1 VAKEEGEPLTV
12 DDPYA
17 PQRTLMVQDQLER
30 RGLRDERVLDAMRTL
45 PRHHFIPHDR
55 VHLAYRDQAVPLEQG
70 QTISQPYMVAAMTEA
85 LALRPHDRV
94 LEIGTGSGYQT
105 AIIAELAAEVFTI
118 ERLPSLTETAEY
130 TLRDLGIGNVE
141 FRVGD
146 GSMGWPEEAPFD
158 GIMVTAGAPAP
169 PESLTSQLSPEGGR
183 LVIPVGDREIQTLY
197 RYTRT
202 GEEITREDY
211 MACRF
216 VPLLGEEGW

>member
-1 VAKEEGEPLTV
+1 MAKEEGEPLIV

-30 RGLRDERVLDAMRTL
+30 RGLRDERVMEAMRTL

-118 ERLPSLTETAEY
+118 ERLASLAETAEY
-130 TLRDLGIGNVE
+130 TLRDLGIVNVE

-146 GSMGWPEEAPFD
+146 GSMGWSEEAPFD
-158 GIMVTAGAPAP
+158 GIMVTAGAPSL
-169 PESLTSQLSPEGGR
+169 PESLTDQLSPEGGR

-197 RYTRT
+197 RYTRV
-202 GEEITREDY
+202 GEDITRETY